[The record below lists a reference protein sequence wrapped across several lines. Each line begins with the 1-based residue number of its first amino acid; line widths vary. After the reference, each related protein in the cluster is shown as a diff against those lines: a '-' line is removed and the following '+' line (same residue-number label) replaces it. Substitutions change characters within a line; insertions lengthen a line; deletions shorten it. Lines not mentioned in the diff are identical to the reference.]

1 LITAMDLVWEG
12 LRKAGVML
20 VTGDP
25 ELLRITVATLRISGL
40 ATLISLLAGVPLGI
54 FLGLARFPGRRF
66 VMSLVNAGMG
76 LPPVVVGLWVSL
88 FLWRYGPLGFLHAM
102 YTPAAMV
109 AAQFFIAAPKV
120 AGLTMAGIMQ
130 LNPKLHLQIL
140 ALGANRWQSYW
151 LLVRE
156 ARLSVLAAIM
166 AGFGAVVAEVG
177 ASMTV
182 GGNLAGSTRVLS
194 TAIVL
199 ESGKGNFDVA
209 IALSLVLLLL
219 AYAVTFGLTFVQNS
233 GVPSP
238 QGRWSV

>member
-1 LITAMDLVWEG
+1 MDLVWEG
-12 LRKAGVML
+12 LRKAGDML
-20 VTGDP
+20 ITGDP
-25 ELLRITVATLRISGL
+25 ELLRITLATLRISGL
-40 ATLISLLAGVPLGI
+40 AIFISLLAGVPLGL

-66 VMSLVNAGMG
+66 VMSVVNAGMG
-76 LPPVVVGLWVSL
+76 LPPVVVGLWVSI
-88 FLWRYGPLGFLHAM
+88 FLWRYGPLGFLHAL
-102 YTPAAMV
+102 YTPGAMV
-109 AAQFFIAAPKV
+109 VAQFIIAVPKV

-151 LLVRE
+151 LLIRE

-166 AGFGAVVAEVG
+166 AGFGAIVAEVG

-182 GGNLAGSTRVLS
+182 GGNLVGSTRVLS

-209 IALSLVLLLL
+209 IALSLVLMLL
-219 AYAVTFGLTFVQNS
+219 AYAVTVGLTLIQNS
-233 GVPSP
+233 GIRSSE
-238 QGRWSV
+238 GRRAA